1 MALPAAPQAQLHYT
15 RHFNP
20 RVAVAVARYL
30 QAPVTYV
37 RSSPRDPRYEAAFR
51 AINPNALCPIL
62 LEGQRAT
69 WETDAVAC
77 RLSAL
82 AGSDFWRTGEQQAEM
97 IMWLSW
103 SAHHL
108 NRAAG
113 DLYFF
118 RVSRPTFSDEQA
130 DPAVLRSLE
139 DEFRAYAA
147 ILDAQLSGRTW
158 LVGDRISYADFRVAT
173 GLPFASA
180 AGLPL
185 AEFAH
190 VKRWHDQL
198 LEIDAWREP
207 FDGLVESPAPGA
219 ATSRAILR

>member
-1 MALPAAPQAQLHYT
+1 MTTPAISDVKLHYT
-15 RHFNP
+15 KHFNP

-30 QAPVTYV
+30 KAPITYV
-37 RSSPRDPRYEAAFR
+37 RSSPRDPKHEAAFR

-62 LEGQRAT
+62 VEGHRTT

-82 AGSDFWRTGEQQAEM
+82 VGSDFWRTGEQMAEM

-113 DLYFF
+113 DLYFHK
-118 RVSRPTFSDEQA
+118 VSRPTFSDEKCE
-130 DPAVLRSLE
+130 PSVLEEALRDFRS
-139 DEFRAYAA
+139 YAT
-147 ILDAQLSGRTW
+147 ILDTQLDGRTW
-158 LVGDRISYADFRVAT
+158 LVGNQISYADFRVAT
-173 GLPFASA
+173 SLPFADA

-185 AEFAH
+185 AEFGN

-198 LEIDAWREP
+198 LEIDAWRVP
-207 FDGLVESPAPGA
+207 FDGLPG
-219 ATSRAILR
+219 